1 MRISN
6 FALRLQPALME
17 EAKALAKVEGV
28 ALNQL
33 INVALAEKLA
43 ATRTLDFFERYTH
56 GADVAE
62 ALALLRRPRVGEPPR
77 AGDELPESESLIQR
91 RSKRAI
97 LPRAL
102 EILRK
107 AGARNPS
114 KEGDEL
120 LESWKR
126 RRAAVRQEPRT
137 RAATRSK

>member
-1 MRISN
+1 MRKSN

-62 ALALLRRPRVGEPPR
+62 ALVLLRRPRVGEPPR
-77 AGDELPESESLIQR
+77 EGDELPESDSLIQR
-91 RSKRAI
+91 RAKRAN

-107 AGARNPS
+107 AGAGEPPHA
-114 KEGDEL
+114 GDEL
-120 LESWKR
+120 PESWKR
-126 RRAAVRQEPRT
+126 RAADRQEPRT

>member
-1 MRISN
+1 MRKSN

-17 EAKALAKVEGV
+17 EAKALAKAEGV

-43 ATRTLDFFERYTH
+43 ATRTLDFLERYTQ
-56 GADVAE
+56 GANVAE
-62 ALALLRRPRVGEPPR
+62 ALALLHRPRVGEPPR
-77 AGDELPESESLIQR
+77 EGDELPESDSLIQR
-91 RSKRAI
+91 RAKRAN

-107 AGARNPS
+107 AGAGEPPHA
-114 KEGDEL
+114 GDEL
-120 LESWKR
+120 PESWKR
-126 RRAAVRQEPRT
+126 RAADRQEPRT

>member
-1 MRISN
+1 MRTSN
-6 FALRLQPALME
+6 FALRLQPTLME

-62 ALALLRRPRVGEPPR
+62 ALALLRRPRVGEPLR
-77 AGDELPESESLIQR
+77 AGDELPEQ
-91 RSKRAI
+91 
-97 LPRAL
+97 
-102 EILRK
+102 
-107 AGARNPS
+107 
-114 KEGDEL
+114 
-120 LESWKR
+120 WKHS
-126 RRAAVRQEPRT
+126 RAAGRQEPRI